1 MSFIDNIKTMFGME
15 SEPEAPTNA
24 IQSHTPSYINP
35 FKKEEL
41 AEPVAEPTTSTKDN
55 VDVEAAI
62 SDEIVEK
69 VTSVL
74 NSSLPEYARECID
87 KDAQAKYVKSLI
99 GSALSDFLSNVH
111 TTAKESARQE
121 WQKERMDL
129 AHKSA
134 ETDKQLNEYRAKS
147 DELRNRMQSLDRQK
161 TTLNERIISLE
172 ARVATAEAEREQYEL
187 ECKSLM
193 NKLKVAAVSDESL
206 QSAQSDNNE
215 LREANTQLQQELDK
229 TKSDAEAIA
238 KEAEEALRVV
248 KEELEAKDARIAELS
263 ANTDATASNEEVE
276 KLSAELN
283 TAKVQISELNGS
295 LAAQREVIKK
305 AKTEI
310 EEVKKSLDKANADN
324 QQLKAQ
330 MGNNATDKDE
340 LQRLTNELSLRDNEL
355 AGMRSTI
362 QSQND
367 EIYALNE
374 KLNEVGDTAN
384 LSQLMTDNNAL
395 KDQVEKITLELSQ
408 KSQTIDDL
416 NETKQEITE
425 VYERLKKE
433 LERNKKHYSEKEEEF
448 RKQIVALTDD
458 LDSANNEISLLKA
471 EKRVPKKKE
480 ADKPASHPKGVS
492 AIDYSTEF
500 SDWLM
505 PTPPSDAIPISAEPE
520 VEFVDDPVEEEQP
533 KKSKTK
539 HNPNIPEQMELF

>member
-1 MSFIDNIKTMFGME
+1 MSLFDNIKTMFGMD
-15 SEPEAPTNA
+15 SEPETPAKA

-35 FKKEEL
+35 FKKEEP
-41 AEPVAEPTTSTKDN
+41 AEPAAEPTPEKDSA
-55 VDVEAAI
+55 DVEAAI

-99 GSALSDFLSNVH
+99 GSALSDFLSNVQV
-111 TTAKESARQE
+111 TAKESARQE

-206 QSAQSDNNE
+206 QSAQTDNNE
-215 LREANTQLQQELDK
+215 LREANTQLQQELAK
-229 TKSDAEAIA
+229 AKADADAIS
-238 KEAEEALRVV
+238 KEAEEALRIV
-248 KEELEAKDARIAELS
+248 KEELESKEAHIAELS
-263 ANTDATASNEEVE
+263 ANTDTSAINEDVE
-276 KLSAELN
+276 KLTGELN

-295 LAAQREVIKK
+295 IAAQREVIKK
-305 AKTEI
+305 AKTEADAM
-310 EEVKKSLDKANADN
+310 KDALDKANADN

-330 MGNNATDKDE
+330 MGNSTADKNE
-340 LQRLTNELSLRDNEL
+340 LQRLANELSLRDNEL

-384 LSQLMTDNNAL
+384 LSQLMASNNVL
-395 KDQVEKITLELSQ
+395 KDQVEKITLELKQ

-448 RKQIVALTDD
+448 RKQIVSLTDN
-458 LDSANNEISLLKA
+458 LESANNEISLLKA
-471 EKRVPKKKE
+471 EKKVPKKKE
-480 ADKPASHPKGVS
+480 AEKPASHPKGVS
-492 AIDYSTEF
+492 AIDYSSEF

-505 PTPPSDAIPISAEPE
+505 PTPPSDTIPISAEPE
-520 VEFVDDPVEEEQP
+520 VEFVVDDPVEEEQP
-533 KKSKTK
+533 KKSKPK

>member
-1 MSFIDNIKTMFGME
+1 MSLIDNIKTMFGME
-15 SEPEAPTNA
+15 SEPEAPAKA

-35 FKKEEL
+35 FKKEEP
-41 AEPVAEPTTSTKDN
+41 AEPVAEQAPAPTND

-99 GSALSDFLSNVH
+99 GSTLTNFLKDVQV
-111 TTAKESARQE
+111 TAKESARQE

-134 ETDKQLNEYRAKS
+134 ETDKQLNDYRAKS

-161 TTLNERIISLE
+161 TTLNERIIALE

-206 QSAQSDNNE
+206 QSAQTDNNE
-215 LREANTQLQQELDK
+215 LREANAKLQQELDK
-229 TKSDAEAIA
+229 AKADAENIA
-238 KEAEEALRVV
+238 KEAEEALRIV
-248 KEELEAKDARIAELS
+248 KEEIESKDARIAELS
-263 ANTDATASNEEVE
+263 ANTETVDDNGEIE
-276 KLSAELN
+276 KLTNELN

-295 LAAQREVIKK
+295 NAAQREVIKK
-305 AKTEI
+305 AKAEA
-310 EEVKKSLDKANADN
+310 EELKVALSKANAEN
-324 QQLKAQ
+324 QQMKAQ
-330 MGNNATDKDE
+330 LSDSSTDKDD
-340 LQRLTNELSLRDNEL
+340 LQRLSNELSMRDNEL

-374 KLNEVGDTAN
+374 KLNEVGDTA
-384 LSQLMTDNNAL
+384 QLMSANTVL
-395 KDQVEKITLELSQ
+395 KDQVEKMTLELKQ
-408 KSQTIDDL
+408 KMQTIDDL

-425 VYERLKKE
+425 VYEHLKKE
-433 LERNKKHYSEKEEEF
+433 LERNKKHYSEREEEL
-448 RKQIVALTDD
+448 RKQIVSLTDD

-471 EKRVPKKKE
+471 EKTAPQKVAK
-480 ADKPASHPKGVS
+480 KPASHPKGVS
-492 AIDYSTEF
+492 AIDYTTEF

-520 VEFVDDPVEEEQP
+520 MEFVDEQPIVEEEQP
-533 KKSKTK
+533 KKPKAK